1 MTGDEP
7 KSISGWT
14 RRRRTTRSVRV
25 AERAA
30 RWLITLGGI
39 GTIVAVCTI
48 FAFLVSVVLP
58 LVRGADVAP
67 RPAARDPALARP
79 SGVLRLEASEG
90 GELAWVLRQ
99 DGTVTAFDVADGS
112 VLETRPLR
120 ADARP
125 SAVHVSAG
133 HLALGYDDGSVQ
145 LGTIGFA
152 TEILPAT
159 GEPAAASGLAAGQ
172 SRVVDGARYE
182 RLADGELRATSLQ
195 VALDEPLEAG
205 QAAVLRLCHSSSE
218 RLTLLTVLRADG
230 SLVRTEVRRQT
241 NLLTGEVRSTD
252 TQTELPLP
260 PREGRGL
267 PDLVLQSDRA
277 DSIYALWTDGE
288 TVRIDARDLDAPRIA
303 EILDVTPDSGVTV
316 TAACQMIGATTVV
329 IGDSSGHVRAWFP
342 TRPASGS
349 GPTTLTAATELP
361 ARGSPVTA
369 LAASSRNRL
378 LVAGYADGAAV
389 VGHMTSGRALAEVS
403 AAPGPV
409 DAAALSPGNDALLVL
424 SGDGV
429 RRWSLDSPHPEATLG
444 ALFLPV
450 WYEGASRP
458 THTWQSGGGS
468 DDFEPKLGM
477 WPLVFGTLKASFY
490 SLLFSVPIALLAAI
504 YTSEFLSRGVRA
516 RVKPLI
522 EMMASLP
529 SVVLGFVAAVIV
541 APIVEHVLP
550 ATLAAFVTVPFAFV
564 AGARLWQLL
573 PQRIALRL
581 SGLPRLAAM
590 VAMVLAGLALA
601 AAAGPNLERG
611 LFAGDIRAWLD
622 GQVGDAVGGWLF
634 VTLPLAALLVGL
646 ARTRWITP
654 EILRIS
660 RGWSRGRSAAFDLLL
675 FVLAVL
681 VVLVVARA
689 LAGGLGAA
697 GLDARSVYLGTYVQ
711 RNALIVGFLI
721 GFAVIPIMYTLAEDA
736 LSAVPDHLRAASLAA
751 GATPWQTALRV
762 VVPTAM
768 SGLFSAVMIGIGR
781 VVGETMIVLMAA
793 GNTPLLD
800 GNLFNG
806 MRTLSATIAVELKEA
821 VQGGT
826 LYRVLF
832 LAALALFA
840 MTFVLNTIAEVVRL
854 RFRKRA
860 YEL

>member
-1 MTGDEP
+1 MTGAEHTP
-7 KSISGWT
+7 ISGRT

-39 GTIVAVCTI
+39 GTIIAVGTI
-48 FAFLVSVVLP
+48 FLFLVSVVVP
-58 LVRGADVAP
+58 LVRGAEVAP
-67 RPAARDPALARP
+67 LPAAPGPALAP
-79 SGVLRLEASEG
+79 PADVQRLGAGEG
-90 GELAWVLRQ
+90 GELAWVLHP

-112 VLETRPLR
+112 VLETRALR
-120 ADARP
+120 PDARP

-133 HLALGYDDGSVQ
+133 HLALGYEDGSVQ
-145 LGTIGFA
+145 LGTIGFVS
-152 TEILPAT
+152 ELLPA
-159 GEPAAASGLAAGQ
+159 EAAPPAARGLAVGQ
-172 SRVVDGARYE
+172 ARVVEGASYDRID
-182 RLADGELRATSLQ
+182 DGELRRTRLDI
-195 VALDEPLEAG
+195 ALDEPLEAG
-205 QAAVLRLCHSSSE
+205 QAPVRRLCHTSSE
-218 RLTLLTVLRADG
+218 RVTLLTVLRADG
-230 SLVRTEVRRQT
+230 SLVRTEVTRKT

-252 TQTELPLP
+252 TVTRLPLP

-277 DSIYALWTDGE
+277 DSVYALWTDGE
-288 TVRIDARDLDAPRIA
+288 TVRVDARDLDAPRIA
-303 EILDVTPDSGVTV
+303 EILDVTPDPGVQV
-316 TAACQMIGATTVV
+316 TAACQMIGATTLV

-361 ARGSPVTA
+361 ARESPVTA

-378 LVAGYADGAAV
+378 LVAGYADGAVV

-409 DAAALSPGNDALLVL
+409 DAAALAPGNDALVVL
-424 SGDGV
+424 ARDGV
-429 RRWSLDSPHPEATLG
+429 RRWGLKAPHPEATLG

-450 WYEGASRP
+450 WYEGSSRP

-477 WPLVFGTLKASFY
+477 WPLVFGTLKASAY

-529 SVVLGFVAAVIV
+529 SVVLGFIAAVVV
-541 APIVEHVLP
+541 APVVEHVLP

-573 PQRIALRL
+573 PQRLALRL
-581 SGLPRLAAM
+581 SGLPRLGAM

-601 AAAGPNLERG
+601 VLAGPNLERG
-611 LFAGDIRAWLD
+611 LFAGDVRAWLD

-634 VTLPLAALLVGL
+634 VTLPLAALVVGA
-646 ARTRWITP
+646 ARSRWIAP
-654 EILRIS
+654 EVLRIS
-660 RGWSRGRSAAFDLLL
+660 RGWSRGRSAAFDLFL
-675 FVLAVL
+675 FAIAVL
-681 VVLVVARA
+681 VVLVVART
-689 LAGGLGAA
+689 LAEGLGAA
-697 GLDARSVYLGTYVQ
+697 GLDARGVYLGTYVQ
-711 RNALIVGFLI
+711 RNALIVGVLI

-800 GNLFNG
+800 ANLFNG
-806 MRTLSATIAVELKEA
+806 MRTLSATIATELKEA